1 LTSARTFLWS
11 GRWKVNIFKGKK
23 DIMRV
28 LNQAAG
34 EIIYWISGN
43 WSIVA
48 GLVGAWIFILIL
60 FLVIV

>member
-1 LTSARTFLWS
+1 
-11 GRWKVNIFKGKK
+11 
-23 DIMRV
+23 MRV

>member
-1 LTSARTFLWS
+1 
-11 GRWKVNIFKGKK
+11 
-23 DIMRV
+23 MRV

-34 EIIYWISGN
+34 EIIYWVMDN

-60 FLVIV
+60 FLVIVQ